1 MARNINKHK
10 DEGAVQSSLYERLG
24 GSEGITK
31 IAGDLVDIHLE
42 NPAIA
47 PRFGGTDINALKN
60 GAATFF
66 ISGTG
71 GPNVY
76 AGKDMLATHKGMNIS
91 ATEFMA
97 VLDDALTALQKND
110 IGQREQEEVLFVL
123 YSMRPD
129 VVLV

>member
-1 MARNINKHK
+1 MS
-10 DEGAVQSSLYERLG
+10 ESLYERLG
-24 GSEGITK
+24 GTEGITK
-31 IAGDLVDIHLE
+31 IASDLVDLHAA
-42 NPAIA
+42 NPSIA
-47 PRFGGTDINALKN
+47 PRFVNSDLDKLKN

-76 AGKDMLATHKGMNIS
+76 QGKDMLATHKGMNIS
-91 ATEFMA
+91 ATEMIA
-97 VLDDALTALQKND
+97 VLDDALKALTMNN

-123 YSMRPD
+123 YSMRSD